1 MNKILVSEI
10 LAKFEKFEK
19 DFNLGS
25 SRIHEI
31 PWWDL
36 VRYPL
41 YRDILVANKLHENR
55 QKTDVKSV
63 VIRYLTLFSKIFSI
77 LGKKSPIWIKRN
89 QILIFG
95 HPRRKIENG
104 LYIDI
109 YSDPFIQLLPDSIKY
124 SVIEKPGPGRLG
136 PSYSDNLYY
145 LDLFL
150 YIKRIFSLFTIVSFN
165 SSTKEDLKRINDKL
179 FQLFGYSTNISHRIK
194 SYIKSWKSLYP
205 LMRLFFRMKK
215 PTHVFI
221 VVSAGY
227 EIVIAA
233 AKAEGIQT
241 IELQH
246 GSPVRG
252 KLNYDYSSGIAKSTF
267 PDWFVAF
274 GEYWIQDIKLPI
286 PDTQIFYLGFP
297 YFSLKTASYKNF
309 VKENLIVI
317 VSQKTISQVLVNF
330 SIQLLQYLEPGVNI
344 IYKPHPA
351 EYCNGLLPY
360 ERELVNAGILV
371 AKSTDDLYSLFA
383 KARWQVGVYSTALY
397 EGVAFGVACFVVRTA
412 GSEHMERLVKIGLA
426 KFVHSP
432 IEVDLSYQIDCRQR
446 SLLFKPVE
454 KKSIRQLLELTSQN
468 T

>member
-1 MNKILVSEI
+1 
-10 LAKFEKFEK
+10 
-19 DFNLGS
+19 
-25 SRIHEI
+25 
-31 PWWDL
+31 
-36 VRYPL
+36 
-41 YRDILVANKLHENR
+41 
-55 QKTDVKSV
+55 
-63 VIRYLTLFSKIFSI
+63 
-77 LGKKSPIWIKRN
+77 
-89 QILIFG
+89 
-95 HPRRKIENG
+95 
-104 LYIDI
+104 
-109 YSDPFIQLLPDSIKY
+109 
-124 SVIEKPGPGRLG
+124 
-136 PSYSDNLYY
+136 
-145 LDLFL
+145 
-150 YIKRIFSLFTIVSFN
+150 
-165 SSTKEDLKRINDKL
+165 
-179 FQLFGYSTNISHRIK
+179 
-194 SYIKSWKSLYP
+194 
-205 LMRLFFRMKK
+205 MKK